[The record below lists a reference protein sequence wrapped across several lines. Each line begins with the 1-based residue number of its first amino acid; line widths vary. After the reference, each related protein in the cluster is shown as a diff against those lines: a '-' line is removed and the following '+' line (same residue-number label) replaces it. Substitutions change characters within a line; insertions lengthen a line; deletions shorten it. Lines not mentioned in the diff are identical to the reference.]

1 MQYSECEIGID
12 ENNPTYW
19 ANMAFSLQRDAK
31 PEKAEKYY
39 KKALELD
46 PDNAI
51 YLINLGYVL
60 SEQQK
65 NEEAINY
72 LRYAV
77 NISPDFV
84 EGWIKSEYMMVRDDS
99 PIGEAKHAVLKKGSG
114 WTVDE
119 VDNGFASNDKYLQEI
134 IETYWYFK
142 NLGEFRD
149 LEHELHKENEIMDM
163 MAKDSRELH
172 WHWSDH

>member
-1 MQYSECEIGID
+1 MHYSWCEIGID
-12 ENNPTYW
+12 EKWSRIQGQYGI
-19 ANMAFSLQRDAK
+19 SLQRDAE

-39 KKALELD
+39 KKALELN

-84 EGWIKSEYMMVRDDS
+84 
-99 PIGEAKHAVLKKGSG
+99 
-114 WTVDE
+114 
-119 VDNGFASNDKYLQEI
+119 
-134 IETYWYFK
+134 
-142 NLGEFRD
+142 
-149 LEHELHKENEIMDM
+149 
-163 MAKDSRELH
+163 
-172 WHWSDH
+172 